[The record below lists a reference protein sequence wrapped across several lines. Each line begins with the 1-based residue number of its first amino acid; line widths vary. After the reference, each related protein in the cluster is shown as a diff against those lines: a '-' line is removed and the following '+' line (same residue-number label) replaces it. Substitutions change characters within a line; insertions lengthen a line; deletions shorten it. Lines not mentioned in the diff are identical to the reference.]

1 MDGSAN
7 TLANILGE
15 VQPRGGRQDSCRV
28 DGDAIMSPAES
39 TLSAD
44 SKSWL
49 AAIVAS
55 SDDAIVGKTLTGI
68 IVSWNAAAE
77 RLFGYTVEEALGRPV
92 AILAAPDRI
101 DEMPMILG
109 RLRQGQRIDHFETM
123 RRRKNGTLV
132 PVSITVSPV
141 QNDAGQIIG
150 ASKIARDI
158 SERRHAEERV
168 RMLMHELEHRSK
180 NLLSVVQAI
189 IRLTR
194 AETMEQFKSA
204 VDGRV
209 VALARVNS
217 LIGENRWEG
226 AELTTLMRSELG
238 PFQSERSNIDIQCLT
253 VFLTPEAAQVT
264 ALVLH
269 ELATNAVKYG
279 ALSTPAGRVVVQC
292 SRERDGTGGLTLRWI
307 ESNGPAVMAPD
318 RQGFGSV
325 MIEAGITHQLGG
337 KLRMNWSAGGFECEI
352 AIPSKHLVEAPP
364 S

>member
-1 MDGSAN
+1 
-7 TLANILGE
+7 
-15 VQPRGGRQDSCRV
+15 
-28 DGDAIMSPAES
+28 MSPLES
-39 TLSAD
+39 ALSAD
-44 SKSWL
+44 SNAWL
-49 AAIVAS
+49 AAIVES

-77 RLFGYTVEEALGRPV
+77 RLFGYTAEEVIGQPV
-92 AILAAPDRI
+92 SMLAAPDRI
-101 DEMPMILG
+101 DEMPVILAQLQMG
-109 RLRQGQRIDHFETM
+109 RRLDHFETI

-132 PVSITVSPV
+132 PVSLTVSPV
-141 QNDAGQIIG
+141 RNDAGQIIG

-158 SERRHAEERV
+158 SERKRAEERV
-168 RMLMHELEHRSK
+168 RLLMHELEHRSK

-194 AETMEQFKSA
+194 AETTEQFKSA

-226 AELTTLMRSELG
+226 AELTKLMQSELG
-238 PFQSERSNIDIQCLT
+238 PFQLEHTNVDFQCPAI
-253 VFLTPEAAQVT
+253 VLTPEAAQVM

-279 ALSTPAGRVVVQC
+279 ALSVPQGRVTLRC
-292 SRERDGTGGLTLRWI
+292 SRDADGSGDLTLQWV
-307 ESNGPAVMAPD
+307 ESDGPAVAAPE

-325 MIEAGITHQLGG
+325 MIEKSVTHQLGG
-337 KLRMNWSAGGFECEI
+337 KVRMDWSEGGFTCEI
-352 AIPSKHLVEAPP
+352 AIPSNHLVGAPP

>member
-1 MDGSAN
+1 MS
-7 TLANILGE
+7 
-15 VQPRGGRQDSCRV
+15 RV
-28 DGDAIMSPAES
+28 DGDAIMSPTES

-150 ASKIARDI
+150 ASKIVRDI
-158 SERRHAEERV
+158 SERRRTEERL

-194 AETMEQFKSA
+194 AETIEQFKLA

-209 VALARVNS
+209 VSLARVNS
-217 LIGENRWEG
+217 LIGENQWQG
-226 AELTTLMRSELG
+226 AELTSLMQSELG
-238 PFQSERSNIDIQCLT
+238 PFQLERSNIDFKCPP

-269 ELATNAVKYG
+269 ELATNGVKYG
-279 ALSTPAGRVVVQC
+279 ALSVPRGTVTIQC
-292 SRERDGTGGLTLRWI
+292 SQDPEGTGDLTLRWV
-307 ESNGPAVMAPD
+307 ESNGPAVTAPE

-325 MIEAGITHQLGG
+325 MIEAGVMHQLGG
-337 KLRMNWSAGGFECEI
+337 KLRMDWSEGGLKCEFT
-352 AIPSKHLVEAPP
+352 IPSKHLLESSPN
-364 S
+364 